1 MGVAMDSPIAVAR
14 TSTRLRIRRRR
25 FFKMRWWLASAFGIV
40 ALTTAVV
47 VVLVVGARA
56 EQSFRNSAV
65 ELAVGNTVVV
75 AEGIAQAET
84 REEMRAA
91 LRPTA
96 VARAMNLFVVDA
108 DGRVVASASPGGLS
122 LGAVP
127 RHRVALETALS
138 GGRFIRASSDGSST
152 LVALP
157 VLGVHRRAVVS
168 YTARPEVRK
177 QLGIVRD
184 ETATA
189 ALWATLIGGA
199 VGFVVAQLIAMRLR
213 RIATTARSIE
223 GGDFETP
230 VVDRFPDELG
240 GLAASI
246 DSMRRSLRDS
256 FTTLAADR
264 DRLDA
269 LLARLTEGVVAVQP
283 NGTVEF
289 ANDAARRILDAPLQ
303 PGDALPDPWPDL
315 SLPNL
320 VQTLV
325 AREARPVQ
333 LEVRPTPDTLY
344 VVAGVP
350 AVEGADSVALVVVD
364 LSQRE
369 RHERAQREFVTHAS
383 HELRNPVAAIM
394 TSIELLQAG
403 AKRDPEAREAF
414 LSHIE
419 EEARRLGRLTRALL
433 VLSRAQTTDGGTHP
447 TAIRLGELL
456 AEVARTMKPAPTV
469 AVHVDA
475 DPDAEVVADRDVLEQ
490 ALAAVA
496 ANAAKYTRDGEIVLR
511 GAVDGDVTLDVA
523 DTGPGID
530 PEHAESVFDR
540 FYRVGDP
547 DRDGFGLGLAI
558 AEESV
563 KLLGGTIGI
572 VETPGGGTTVRIRLP
587 KGGPA

>member
-1 MGVAMDSPIAVAR
+1 MAVESPAVHAR
-14 TSTRLRIRRRR
+14 TENPTLRRRSR
-25 FFKMRWWLASAFGIV
+25 LLFRMRWWLASAFGLV
-40 ALTTAVV
+40 ALTTSIA

-75 AEGIAQAET
+75 AEGVAQAET
-84 REEMRAA
+84 RAEMQAA
-91 LRPTA
+91 LRPTS
-96 VARAMNLFVVDA
+96 VARAMNLFVVDS
-108 DGRVVASASPGGLS
+108 DGRVVATASPGAIS
-122 LGAVP
+122 LASVP
-127 RHRVALETALS
+127 RHRAALRTALA
-138 GGRFIRASSDGSST
+138 GGRFIRSSSDGSST
-152 LVALP
+152 VVAVP
-157 VLGVHRRAVVS
+157 VLGVEDRAVVS
-168 YTARPEVRK
+168 YTARPEVRR

-184 ETATA
+184 ETVTA
-189 ALWATLIGGA
+189 ALWATLVGGA

-283 NGTVEF
+283 DGAVEF
-289 ANDAARRILDAPLQ
+289 ANDAARRILGADLQ
-303 PGDALPDPWPDL
+303 SGDRLPDPWPEL
-315 SLPNL
+315 SLADL
-320 VQTLV
+320 VQSLV
-325 AREARPVQ
+325 AHEAEPVQ
-333 LEVRPTPDTLY
+333 VEVRPTPDTVY

-350 AVEGADSVALVVVD
+350 AVEGADSVALVIID

-369 RHERAQREFVTHAS
+369 RHERAQRDFVTHAS

-394 TSIELLQAG
+394 TSIEMLQAG
-403 AKRDPEAREAF
+403 AKDDAEAREEF
-414 LSHIE
+414 LDHIE

-433 VLSRAQTTDGGTHP
+433 VLSRAQATESGTHP
-447 TAIRLGELL
+447 TTIRLDDLL
-456 AEVARTMKPAPTV
+456 KGVARTVKPASGVTV
-469 AVHVDA
+469 RVDV
-475 DPDAEVVADRDVLEQ
+475 DPDAVLVADRDVLEQ
-490 ALAAVA
+490 AVAAVA
-496 ANAAKYTRDGEIVLR
+496 TNAAKYTRGGEIVLR
-511 GAVDGDVTLDVA
+511 GAVDGETTLEIA

-530 PEHAESVFDR
+530 PDHADSVFDR

-572 VETPGGGTTVRIRLP
+572 AETPGGGTTVRIRLP
-587 KGGPA
+587 GGPA

>member
-1 MGVAMDSPIAVAR
+1 M
-14 TSTRLRIRRRR
+14 
-25 FFKMRWWLASAFGIV
+25 
-40 ALTTAVV
+40 
-47 VVLVVGARA
+47 
-56 EQSFRNSAV
+56 Q
-65 ELAVGNTVVV
+65 
-75 AEGIAQAET
+75 
-84 REEMRAA
+84 AA

-96 VARAMNLFVVDA
+96 VARAMNLFVVDS
-108 DGRVVASASPGGLS
+108 DGRVVATASPGSIS
-122 LGAVP
+122 LASVP
-127 RHRVALETALS
+127 RYRAALRTALA
-138 GGRFIRASSDGSST
+138 GGRFIRSSSDGSST
-152 LVALP
+152 VVALP
-157 VLGVHRRAVVS
+157 VLGAEDRAVVS
-168 YTARPEVRK
+168 YTARPEVRR

-199 VGFVVAQLIAMRLR
+199 VGFVVAQLIALRLR

-269 LLARLTEGVVAVQP
+269 LLAQLTEGVVAVRP
-283 NGTVEF
+283 DGNVEF
-289 ANDAARRILDAPLQ
+289 ANDAARRILGAQLES
-303 PGDALPDPWPDL
+303 GDRLPDPWPDL
-315 SLPNL
+315 SLPDL
-320 VQTLV
+320 VRSLV
-325 AREARPVQ
+325 AHEAEPVQ
-333 LEVRPTPDTLY
+333 VEVRPTPDTVY

-350 AVEGADSVALVVVD
+350 AVEGADSVALVIID

-369 RHERAQREFVTHAS
+369 RQERAQRDFVTHAS

-394 TSIELLQAG
+394 TSIEMLQAG
-403 AKRDPEAREAF
+403 AKDDAAAREEF
-414 LSHIE
+414 LDHIE

-433 VLSRAQTTDGGTHP
+433 VLSRAQATESGTHP
-447 TAIRLGELL
+447 TTIRIDDLL
-456 AEVARTMKPAPTV
+456 TGVARTMKPAAGVTV
-469 AVHVDA
+469 RVDV
-475 DPDAEVVADRDVLEQ
+475 DPNAELVADRDVLEQ
-490 ALAAVA
+490 AVAAVA
-496 ANAAKYTRDGEIVLR
+496 TNAAKYTRAGEIVLR
-511 GAVDGDVTLDVA
+511 GAVNGETTLEVA

-530 PEHAESVFDR
+530 PDHADSVFDR

-572 VETPGGGTTVRIRLP
+572 VETPGGGTTIRIRLP
-587 KGGPA
+587 GGAA

>member
-1 MGVAMDSPIAVAR
+1 
-14 TSTRLRIRRRR
+14 
-25 FFKMRWWLASAFGIV
+25 
-40 ALTTAVV
+40 
-47 VVLVVGARA
+47 
-56 EQSFRNSAV
+56 V
-65 ELAVGNTVVV
+65 E
-75 AEGIAQAET
+75 
-84 REEMRAA
+84 
-91 LRPTA
+91 
-96 VARAMNLFVVDA
+96 
-108 DGRVVASASPGGLS
+108 
-122 LGAVP
+122 
-127 RHRVALETALS
+127 
-138 GGRFIRASSDGSST
+138 
-152 LVALP
+152 
-157 VLGVHRRAVVS
+157 RRAVVS

-246 DSMRRSLRDS
+246 DSMRQSLRDS
-256 FTTLAADR
+256 FATLAADR

-269 LLARLTEGVVAVQP
+269 LLARLAEGVVAVRP
-283 NGTVEF
+283 DGGIEF
-289 ANDAARRILDAPLQ
+289 ANDAARRILGAPLE
-303 PGDALPDPWPDL
+303 PGDALPDPWPGL
-315 SLPNL
+315 SLPDL
-320 VQTLV
+320 VRTLV
-325 AREARPVQ
+325 AHEAQPVQ
-333 LEVRPTPDTLY
+333 VEVRPTPETVF

-350 AVEGADSVALVVVD
+350 AVEGADSVALVLVD

-369 RHERAQREFVTHAS
+369 RQEQAQRDFVTHAS

-403 AKRDPEAREAF
+403 AKEDPEAREEF

-433 VLSRAQTTDGGTHP
+433 VLSRAQTTQSGTHP
-447 TAIRLGELL
+447 TTIRIGELF
-456 AEVARTMKPAPTV
+456 AEVARTMRPAATV
-469 AVHVDA
+469 AVQVDA
-475 DPDAEVVADRDVLEQ
+475 EPDAELVADRDVLEQ
-490 ALAAVA
+490 AVAAVA
-496 ANAAKYTRDGEIVLR
+496 ANAAKYTRHGAIVLR
-511 GAVDGDVTLDVA
+511 AAVDGEVTLDIA

-530 PEHAESVFDR
+530 PDHADSVFDR

-572 VETPGGGTTVRIRLP
+572 LETPGGGTTVRIRLP
-587 KGGPA
+587 RGGPA